1 MVNFEPHRET
11 TVVDDGNKVTARCDR
26 LDPNQETALADD
38 QDSLTTAGGADLS
51 DPAGWPGAAD
61 EHDLIDACVAAVGIH
76 LRDGHWQPW
85 DILSVIL
92 YLDLR
97 RESGLRALK
106 RRGDVTRAR
115 YRDIYRR
122 FMARVLDA
130 AVARGVCQRQ
140 GSGRATEVRRS
151 GRDQPDP
158 APAAGV
164 DAAVAAAWTAGL
176 KALASGTWRRRFG
189 GPMRAAAAAALA
201 APDGGGGPPP
211 PVVVQAVVTGAIK
224 ELLESGMVEV
234 KSDDAHV
241 AYRLGRSIRARMS
254 PANAHGGRTAGSVQQ
269 PPPVTARPAKA
280 PDRCGN

>member
-115 YRDIYRR
+115 YRDIYHR

-130 AVARGVCQRQ
+130 AVARGVCQRR
-140 GSGRATEVRRS
+140 GSGDATEVRWP
-151 GRDQPDP
+151 GRDP
-158 APAAGV
+158 APAAGA
-164 DAAVAAAWTAGL
+164 DAAVTAAWTAGL
-176 KALASGTWRRRFG
+176 KALASGKWRRRFG
-189 GPMRAAAAAALA
+189 GPMWAAAAAALA
-201 APDGGGGPPP
+201 APGGGAPP

-241 AYRLGRSIRARMS
+241 A
-254 PANAHGGRTAGSVQQ
+254 
-269 PPPVTARPAKA
+269 
-280 PDRCGN
+280 

>member
-1 MVNFEPHRET
+1 MGESTVT
-11 TVVDDGNKVTARCDR
+11 TACGADDG
-26 LDPNQETALADD
+26 
-38 QDSLTTAGGADLS
+38 
-51 DPAGWPGAAD
+51 DPAGWPGEAE
-61 EHDLIDACVAAVGIH
+61 EHDLIDACVAAVRIH
-76 LRDGHWQPW
+76 LRDGQWQPW

-122 FMARVLDA
+122 FMARVLHA
-130 AVARGVCQRQ
+130 AVDRGVCQRR
-140 GSGRATEVRRS
+140 GSGHATEVRRS
-151 GRDQPDP
+151 GRDRPDP

-164 DAAVAAAWTAGL
+164 DAAVTAAWTAGL
-176 KALASGTWRRRFG
+176 KALASGMWRRRSG
-189 GPMRAAAAAALA
+189 GPMWAAAAAALA
-201 APDGGGGPPP
+201 APGGGAPP

-254 PANAHGGRTAGSVQQ
+254 PANAHGGRTSGSVQQ